1 MNILIVED
9 ELISA
14 KGLEQSL
21 AKLDNGYKVVAH
33 TTSVANTVEYLKNN
47 PHPDLIFM
55 DIHLEDD
62 LCFEIFDQCNV
73 ESPVIFTTA
82 YDQYAI
88 EAFNANGIAYLLKP
102 FTDDELQDAIYKLTR
117 LLALGQRKAIEQSMA
132 AIIQPQ
138 KKPQRLTFRI
148 GDSYTSVLVDEI
160 AYLISEDHYTT
171 LVTSTNK
178 QFIINPSLSEME
190 AQLDEEKFFR
200 ISRGCIIN
208 VNSIEKVSH
217 YLNGRLK
224 LVLKPKP
231 ETDIFVARQ
240 RVKDFLDWFGVI

>member
-9 ELISA
+9 EAISA

-21 AKLDNGYKVVAH
+21 KKLGDSYNVVGKTA
-33 TTSVANTVEYLKNN
+33 SVAKTVEYLKNN
-47 PHPDLIFM
+47 PQPELIFM

-62 LCFEIFDQCNV
+62 LCFEIFNQCDV

-102 FTDDELQDAIYKLTR
+102 YTEDELAEAIAKLTK
-117 LLALGQRKAIEQSMA
+117 LLALGQRNAIEKSMA
-132 AIIQPQ
+132 AFTQPQ
-138 KKPQRLTFRI
+138 KKPQRMTFRI
-148 GDSYTSVLVDEI
+148 GDSYVSIMVDEI

-178 QFIINPSLSEME
+178 HLIINPSLAEME
-190 AQLDEEKFFR
+190 AQLEEEKFFR
-200 ISRGCIIN
+200 ISRSFIIN
-208 VNSIEKVSH
+208 INSIEKVSH
-217 YLNGRLK
+217 HFNGRLK
-224 LVLKPKP
+224 LVLKPKT
-231 ETDIFVARQ
+231 EEDVFVSRQ
-240 RVKDFLDWFGVI
+240 RVKDFLDWYGVI